1 MAVLVMQMHRDMRS
15 DCGIIDIRRNE
26 TLGMNTRRDFLNL
39 AVKGSAITA
48 AAALLPGSASALGSA
63 GDSRSMNS
71 MENNTS
77 SNSVHYKPPFKFGL
91 GGVPL
96 GNEFSVVTDK
106 DAYAILEA
114 AWSAGVR
121 YYDVSPWY
129 GLGLGER
136 RYGSFL
142 HNKNRSEYVISSKV
156 GKLLK
161 ASKTAKNREY
171 FPFSPSPNDVI
182 YDYTAS
188 GTRRSIEDSLQ
199 RLGIDSLD
207 IAFVHDI
214 SVDNKYL
221 PTSWQEQ
228 FEIAEKGAFPELTR
242 MREEGLIKGWGIG
255 VNTPEPILRVLQV
268 ADPDVCL
275 LASQYSL
282 IDHKNA
288 LNQVFP
294 AVRQRNA
301 FLVIGSSLNAGFI
314 SGSPRY
320 NYGKEAYKIPAEFLE
335 KRKRLREVASNH
347 GVDLRTAALQFSASP
362 DVAAALVV
370 GASSEQQILADYTSM
385 QTKIPAEFWAQLKA
399 QELIEQ
405 NATTPA

>member
-1 MAVLVMQMHRDMRS
+1 
-15 DCGIIDIRRNE
+15 
-26 TLGMNTRRDFLNL
+26 MNTRRDFLNL
-39 AVKGSAITA
+39 GVKGSAMAA
-48 AAALLPGSASALGSA
+48 AAALLPWTKSAQANPADIRSRNHMQNNANSGS
-63 GDSRSMNS
+63 
-71 MENNTS
+71 
-77 SNSVHYKPPFKFGL
+77 SVHYKPAFKFGL

-96 GNEFSVVTDK
+96 GNEFAVVTDK
-106 DAYAILEA
+106 DAYALLEA

-129 GLGLGER
+129 GLGLAER

-142 HNKNRSEYVISSKV
+142 HNKKRSEYVISSKV

-161 ASKTAKNREY
+161 ASKRAKDREL
-171 FPFSPSPNDVI
+171 FPFSPSPNDVVF
-182 YDYTAS
+182 DYTAS
-188 GTRRSIEDSLQ
+188 GVRRSIEDSLQ

-214 SVDNKYL
+214 SSDNKLL

-228 FEIAEKGAFPELTR
+228 FEIAVKGAFPELTR
-242 MREEGLIKGWGIG
+242 MREEGLIRGWGIG
-255 VNTPEPILRVLQV
+255 VNTPEPILQV
-268 ADPDVCL
+268 FAEADPDVCL
-275 LASQYSL
+275 MASQYSL

-288 LNQVFP
+288 LNQLFP
-294 AVRQRNA
+294 AVRRNNA
-301 FLVIGSSLNAGFI
+301 SLVIGSSLNAGFI

-320 NYGKEAYKIPAEFLE
+320 NYGKESYKIPLEFLT
-335 KRKRLREVASNH
+335 KRKRLLEVAANH

-385 QTKIPAEFWAQLKA
+385 QTKIPAEFWVELKA
-399 QELIEQ
+399 EKLIEQ
-405 NATTPA
+405 NAPTPA

>member
-1 MAVLVMQMHRDMRS
+1 MRMS
-15 DCGIIDIRRNE
+15 
-26 TLGMNTRRDFLNL
+26 TRRDFLNL
-39 AVKGSAITA
+39 AVKGSAMTA
-48 AAALLPGSASALGSA
+48 AAVLLPGSASTQGNTSD
-63 GDSRSMNS
+63 GRSMNS
-71 MENNTS
+71 MKNNTS
-77 SNSVHYKPPFKFGL
+77 GSNVRYKPPFKFGL

-96 GNEFSVVTDK
+96 GNEFAVVTDK
-106 DAYAILEA
+106 DAYAIMEA

-129 GLGLGER
+129 GLGLAER
-136 RYGSFL
+136 RYGRFL

-214 SVDNKYL
+214 SADNKYL

-268 ADPDVCL
+268 ADLDVCL

-301 FLVIGSSLNAGFI
+301 SLVIGSSLNAGFI
-314 SGSPRY
+314 SVSPRY

-335 KRKRLREVASNH
+335 KRKRLREVAGNH

-362 DVAAALVV
+362 DVAAALIV

-385 QTKIPAEFWAQLKA
+385 QTKIQAEFWAELKA
-399 QELIEQ
+399 QQLIQQ
-405 NATTPA
+405 NAPTPA

>member
-1 MAVLVMQMHRDMRS
+1 MS
-15 DCGIIDIRRNE
+15 
-26 TLGMNTRRDFLNL
+26 TRRDFLNL
-39 AVKGSAITA
+39 AAKGVATTA
-48 AAALLPGSASALGSA
+48 AAALLPGSASAQGNPA
-63 GDSRSMNS
+63 DGRSMNN
-71 MENNTS
+71 MENNA
-77 SNSVHYKPPFKFGL
+77 SNGSNVHYKLPFKFGL

-96 GNEFSVVTDK
+96 GNEFAVVPDK
-106 DAYAILEA
+106 DAYAILDA
-114 AWSAGVR
+114 AWSAGIR

-129 GLGLGER
+129 GLGLAER
-136 RYGSFL
+136 RFGGFL
-142 HNKNRSEYVISSKV
+142 HNKKRSEYVISSKV

-161 ASKTAKNREY
+161 ASKTARNREL

-182 YDYTAS
+182 FDYTSSA
-188 GTRRSIEDSLQ
+188 TRRSVEDSLQ

-207 IAFVHDI
+207 VVFVHDI
-214 SVDNKYL
+214 SPDNKLL

-228 FEIAEKGAFPELTR
+228 FEIAAKGAFPELTR

-255 VNTPEPILRVLQV
+255 VNTPEPILRVLSE

-294 AVRQRNA
+294 AVRRKNVS
-301 FLVIGSSLNAGFI
+301 LVVGSSLNAGFI

-320 NYGKEAYKIPAEFLE
+320 NYGKDSYKIPTQFLE
-335 KRKRLREVASNH
+335 RRKQLRAVAANH

-385 QTKIPAEFWAQLKA
+385 QTRIPAEFWAELKA
-399 QELIEQ
+399 KQLIEQ
-405 NATTPA
+405 NAPTPS

>member
-1 MAVLVMQMHRDMRS
+1 
-15 DCGIIDIRRNE
+15 
-26 TLGMNTRRDFLNL
+26 MNTRRDFLDL

-48 AAALLPGSASALGSA
+48 AAVFLPRTASAQDSA
-63 GDSRSMNS
+63 GDSRSMDI
-71 MENNTS
+71 MENKTS
-77 SNSVHYKPPFKFGL
+77 SGNVHYKPPFKFGL

-96 GNEFSVVTDK
+96 GNEFAVVTDK
-106 DAYAILEA
+106 DAYAIMEA

-129 GLGLGER
+129 GLGLAER
-136 RYGSFL
+136 RYGRFL

-214 SVDNKYL
+214 SADNKYL

-301 FLVIGSSLNAGFI
+301 SLVIGSSLNAGFI

-335 KRKRLREVASNH
+335 KRKRLREVAGNY

-370 GASSEQQILADYTSM
+370 GASGEQQILADYSSM
-385 QTKIPAEFWAQLKA
+385 QTKIPAEFWAGLKA
-399 QELIEQ
+399 QKLIEQ
-405 NATTPA
+405 NAPTPA